1 MLVSTQK
8 TITLKDKT
16 ACYNISSSLFLF
28 SYSKINPSHLDS
40 QKLFRELLNIVSNF
54 LLKLNSDVSL
64 L

>member
-28 SYSKINPSHLDS
+28 SYSKINPSHLDFS
-40 QKLFRELLNIVSNF
+40 EII
-54 LLKLNSDVSL
+54 
-64 L
+64 